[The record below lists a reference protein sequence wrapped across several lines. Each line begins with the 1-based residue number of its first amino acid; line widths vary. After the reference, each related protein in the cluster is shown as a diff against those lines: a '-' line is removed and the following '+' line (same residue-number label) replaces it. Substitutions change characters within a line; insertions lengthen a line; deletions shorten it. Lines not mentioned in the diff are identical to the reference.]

1 MTKPAGPAIKATADK
16 QRKHLRASDVR
27 GIAQLATAATVNV
40 SHIAEGVHQS
50 VWGTLGMPG
59 GKPMA
64 GKTGP
69 GKSTGGLTGFI
80 YKSIRGITALIGKG
94 ADVAL
99 AALQP
104 LLDAADEADGTPQRE
119 AVLAAINGVMGDRL
133 AATNNPLAT
142 TMSLRFNGLALNWQ
156 AMPDKIGISE
166 TGGQKVLLLIHG
178 LCMNDLQWQTEHD
191 GQPVNH
197 GDALATALGYVPV
210 YLRYNSGKHVSE
222 NGRELAAQLA
232 QLVDYWPQRIT
243 ELTVVAHSMGGL
255 VIRSAVHVAVAAGMD
270 WPSRLKNIIFLGT
283 PHHGAPLERAGHW
296 VDNILG
302 STPYSAPFSRLAQL
316 RSAGITDL
324 RYGNVIDADW
334 QDNGAHPNS
343 QRPDH
348 RQIVPLPAG
357 VACYAIA
364 ATTAARRSALA
375 NRLLGD
381 GLVPLH
387 SALGE
392 HAGPQR
398 NLGFA
403 KTSKWIA
410 YRTVHMALLS
420 SPAVLLQLIDWLA
433 PQGMDKT

>member
-1 MTKPAGPAIKATADK
+1 MTKPATKISAN
-16 QRKHLRASDVR
+16 HLRPSDIR

-40 SHIAEGVHQS
+40 SRIAEGVHQS
-50 VWGTLGMPG
+50 VWGTLGVPG
-59 GKPMA
+59 GKP
-64 GKTGP
+64 GEGETGP
-69 GKSTGGLTGFI
+69 GKPTRGLTGFI

-99 AALQP
+99 AGLQP
-104 LLDAADEADGTPQRE
+104 LFDAADQAADGTPQRE
-119 AVLAAINGVMGDRL
+119 AVLAALNGVMGDRL
-133 AATNNPLAT
+133 AAAGNPLAT
-142 TMSLRFNGLALNWQ
+142 TMTLRFNGAALDWQ
-156 AMPDKIGISE
+156 SMPAKIGTSS

-178 LCMNDLQWQTEHD
+178 LCMNDLQWQSEYN

-197 GDALATALGYVPV
+197 GEALATALGYVPV
-210 YLRYNSGKHVSE
+210 YLRYNSGKHVSQ
-222 NGRELAAQLA
+222 NGHALATQLER
-232 QLVDYWPQRIT
+232 LVMNWPLPIT
-243 ELTVVAHSMGGL
+243 ELTVLAHSMGGL
-255 VIRSAVHVAVAAGMD
+255 VIRSAVHVAMAAGMV
-270 WPSRLKNIIFLGT
+270 WPSRLKNIVFLGT

-334 QDNGAHPNS
+334 QGEDP
-343 QRPDH
+343 QQKTRRP
-348 RQIVPLPAG
+348 IVQLPDG

-364 ATTAARRSALA
+364 ATTAAKRSALA

-392 HAGPQR
+392 HAGVNR
-398 NLGFA
+398 NLAFT
-403 KTSKWIA
+403 KSSKSIV
-410 YRTVHMALLS
+410 YRTGHMALLN
-420 SPAVLLQLIDWLA
+420 SPEVYQQMVNWLTLA
-433 PQGMDKT
+433 EQNGSQGHCASP

>member
-1 MTKPAGPAIKATADK
+1 MIKATADK
-16 QRKHLRASDVR
+16 PRKHLRASDVR

-50 VWGTLGMPG
+50 VWGTLGVSG
-59 GKPMA
+59 GKPIA
-64 GKTGP
+64 GKAGA
-69 GKSTGGLTGFI
+69 GKSTRGLTGFI

-104 LLDAADEADGTPQRE
+104 LFDAADEADGTPQRE

-142 TMSLRFNGLALNWQ
+142 TMSLRFNGAALDWQ
-156 AMPDKIGISE
+156 TMPDKIDTFN

-178 LCMNDLQWQTEHD
+178 LCMNDLQWQSEHH

-197 GDALATALGYVPV
+197 GEALANALGYAPV

-232 QLVDYWPQRIT
+232 QLVDRWPQPIT

-255 VIRSAVHVAVAAGMD
+255 LIRSAVHVANTAGMV
-270 WPSRLKNIIFLGT
+270 WPSRLKNIVFLGT

-334 QDNGAHPNS
+334 QGEDPQQTTA
-343 QRPDH
+343 RP
-348 RQIVPLPAG
+348 IVQLPDG
-357 VACYAIA
+357 IACYAIA
-364 ATTAARRSALA
+364 ATTAAKRSALA

-392 HAGPQR
+392 HAGVNR
-398 NLGFA
+398 NLAFT
-403 KTSKWIA
+403 KLSKSIV
-410 YRTVHMALLS
+410 YRTGHMALLN
-420 SPAVLLQLIDWLA
+420 SPEVYQQMVNWLTPA
-433 PQGMDKT
+433 EQNGSKGHCASP